1 MNKQYRVY
9 NKHGEYH
16 HAYNASL
23 EGALS
28 WAIDCAKRVGG
39 SVRAVQDNNKETE
52 VFNYTKEVTC
62 SL

>member
-9 NKHGEYH
+9 TKQGEYH

-23 EGALS
+23 DGALN

-39 SVRAVQDNNKETE
+39 SVTEVSEEGKEKE
-52 VFNYTKEVTC
+52 VFNWAKPTTC
-62 SL
+62 SH